1 MMWLLVVG
9 STVSSQSNS
18 PNGSH
23 LPLVASDIFP
33 SIMGCS
39 GPSSAPGY
47 KEIMANQASGELTSA
62 KVLSIY
68 YPFWSTGTI
77 TAVLNSLINL
87 K

>member
-9 STVSSQSNS
+9 STVSSQSKY

-23 LPLVASDIFP
+23 LPLVASDIFS

-62 KVLSIY
+62 TIY

-77 TAVLNSLINL
+77 IAVLSSLINL